1 MHWGLVKDAGDCGH
15 WCAGTS
21 TMFSV
26 SPYDSNDKGYVCY
39 CETSANDDAT
49 CTKQDSEDW
58 RLYKYTHP
66 YPINGVGMVGGGQY
80 ADNHGNGK

>member
-26 SPYDSNDKGYVCY
+26 SPYDSSKKGRECY

-58 RLYKYTHP
+58 RLYKYTH
-66 YPINGVGMVGGGQY
+66 INGVGMVGGGQY